1 MSSIR
6 REGRPVPGT
15 YRRDSSI
22 ARPCICHMIVRE
34 LEGWEL
40 RVTGDVWRVPLLDRL
55 SVILADPAEGAAVTA
70 LAVQGA
76 PVPSP

>member
-1 MSSIR
+1 ML
-6 REGRPVPGT
+6 
-15 YRRDSSI
+15 
-22 ARPCICHMIVRE
+22 VRE
-34 LEGWEL
+34 LEGREL
-40 RVTGDVWRVPLLDRL
+40 RVAGDVWRVPLLDRL